1 MQTKYKMQPY
11 ERQQAIAIVKAYK
24 AYKTD
29 VLSEE
34 KSILFLNGG
43 KYETIGDERAFQ
55 PHGKGG
61 KSAPTEDKALRLQK
75 LHESYKARCVQ
86 AVEYALAS
94 LPIKHYT
101 PELQKKVRQALFTSC
116 VKGRYFRFEY
126 SALDGIGRATFYRI
140 RNQFLFEVIEKIKFC
155 EK

>member
-24 AYKTD
+24 AYKAD

-34 KSILFLNGG
+34 KSILSLNGG

-61 KSAPTEDKALRLQK
+61 KSAPTEDKALRLQR

-86 AVEYALAS
+86 AVEYAFAS

-101 PELQKKVRQALFTSC
+101 PELQKKVRQALFASC

-126 SALDGIGRATFYRI
+126 SGTVGLERSRFYQI
-140 RNQFLFEVIEKIKFC
+140 RSLFLLEIIKYM
-155 EK
+155 KL